1 MGDEILNTSE
11 TLRDKFAK
19 GIDDMPIWYYKELE
33 EVEVDY
39 VIFNLLKTTFVVE
52 IDGSKHE
59 ITFGKN
65 RKHEIGQHIRYN
77 DIKNSNLCSFEVINQ
92 GFQKGKWFTI
102 TDKDTT
108 ESFKQD
114 YLKRKV
120 DYEKTQREELY
131 RDLLTSMVE
140 KKYADDKE
148 KRNLLLKDINN
159 FSYEELDYIF
169 NRTSKKEQKYL

>member
-1 MGDEILNTSE
+1 MNTSE
-11 TLRDKFAK
+11 TLRDKFAQ
-19 GIDDMPIWYYKELE
+19 GIGDMPIWYYKELE
-33 EVEVDY
+33 EVEIDY
-39 VIFNLLKTTFVVE
+39 VVFNLLKTTFVVE

-65 RKHEIGQHIRYN
+65 RKHEIEQYIRYN

-92 GFQKGKWFTI
+92 GFQKGKWFI
-102 TDKDTT
+102 ISDKDTT

-114 YLKRKV
+114 YLKRKK

-140 KKYADDKE
+140 KKYADNDE
-148 KRNLLLKDINN
+148 KRNFLLKDIDNL
-159 FSYEELDYIF
+159 SYEELDYIF
-169 NRTSKKEQKYL
+169 NHTSKKD